1 MFAQQLAGAISHAS
15 SPQEL
20 DQLARDIWR
29 AHGSGVLTDDEAQAA
44 AESVHAKKTTAG
56 TQQVAC
62 GLKVASCAFPRARQ
76 QRSSDKQAS
85 IERRRRL
92 AACWPLP
99 PALASQF
106 TTSEQAALRVIAD
119 EMKRYGSCAMFID
132 KVAAIAGTC
141 RTVVKNT
148 LRKARA
154 LRLLTVEE
162 RRRKGQRSLTN
173 VVRFLCT
180 AWRHW
185 INRRKTGGIF
195 STTTANGFKP
205 EGQNRAVEHFAQSL
219 SMKKLAN
226 LVPAG
231 GP

>member
-1 MFAQQLAGAISHAS
+1 MFAQQLAGAISHAR
-15 SPQEL
+15 SPQQC

-29 AHGSGVLTDDEAQAA
+29 AHASGILSDDEAQAA
-44 AESVHAKKTTAG
+44 AESIHAKKQAG
-56 TQQVAC
+56 SPTLA
-62 GLKVASCAFPRARQ
+62 GGFKNASSAFPRARQ
-76 QRSSDKQAS
+76 QRSPDKQAS

-99 PALASQF
+99 PALASKF

-119 EMKRYGSCAMFID
+119 EMRRYGSCAMFID

-162 RRRKGQRSLTN
+162 RRRRGQRSLTN

-195 STTTANGFKP
+195 STTTVDGFKP
-205 EGQNRAVEHFAQSL
+205 EGEGRAVERFAQSL
-219 SMKKLAN
+219 SVKKIAS
-226 LVPAG
+226 LVPRS
-231 GP
+231 P